1 MFSFC
6 SYLPAPALSFVRPP
20 RPPPP
25 EPGSLVS
32 LQRPDVPLARSRGE
46 QMAKDSLSFVE
57 KAVIIFLT
65 TLPVLV
71 RSVQSELVTFPCS
84 QFLQVLLWQ
93 HLIHS

>member
-6 SYLPAPALSFVRPP
+6 SYLPAPALSFVRRPA
-20 RPPPP
+20 RPPG
-25 EPGSLVS
+25 PGGLVF

-46 QMAKDSLSFVE
+46 QMAKDSLSFE
-57 KAVIIFLT
+57 ENAVIIFLT